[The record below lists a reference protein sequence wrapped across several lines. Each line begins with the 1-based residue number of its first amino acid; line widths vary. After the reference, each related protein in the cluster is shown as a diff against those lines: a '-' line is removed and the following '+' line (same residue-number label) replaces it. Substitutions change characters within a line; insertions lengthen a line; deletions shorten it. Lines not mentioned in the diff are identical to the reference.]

1 MKTQSWAIFAR
12 VRTDK
17 CSAGCNYDDSL
28 EDDYCLPFFK
38 LKFLIPYIASHIL
51 FAELF
56 KYPRENVTLQVPFRG
71 ISWENIHFCDF
82 LKNTYI
88 ANGGKIKVNSP
99 KKYVQLL
106 SSGYFLSSYIS
117 PLIDGLWKYCNLKEF
132 TTKQNKKSDLILE
145 NNIFN
150 LLKLV
155 RNPHLLDAREAL
167 LWKFQLIF
175 LALHAIICA
184 IIHAKDSIIN
194 TGTIT

>member
-1 MKTQSWAIFAR
+1 MKTQSWAILREFVQPNAAHVTTMMTLWKITTVLR
-12 VRTDK
+12 
-17 CSAGCNYDDSL
+17 SSSWNFLSL
-28 EDDYCLPFFK
+28 HYVIFYSPN
-38 LKFLIPYIASHIL
+38 SSNTT
-51 FAELF
+51 
-56 KYPRENVTLQVPFRG
+56 ENVTFQVPFQG
-71 ISWENIHFCDF
+71 ISWENIHFCGF
-82 LKNTYI
+82 LKKTYI
-88 ANGGKIKVNSP
+88 ANGRKIKVNST
-99 KKYVQLL
+99 KKYVQFL
-106 SSGYFLSSYIS
+106 SSGYFFLSYIS

-132 TTKQNKKSDLILE
+132 TNKQNKKSDLILE

-184 IIHAKDSIIN
+184 IIHAKGSIIN

>member
-28 EDDYCLPFFK
+28 ENDYCLPLFK

-51 FAELF
+51 FAEFF

-117 PLIDGLWKYCNLKEF
+117 PLIDGL
-132 TTKQNKKSDLILE
+132 
-145 NNIFN
+145 
-150 LLKLV
+150 
-155 RNPHLLDAREAL
+155 
-167 LWKFQLIF
+167 
-175 LALHAIICA
+175 
-184 IIHAKDSIIN
+184 
-194 TGTIT
+194 

>member
-1 MKTQSWAIFAR
+1 MMTLWKMTTVFRSSSWNFL
-12 VRTDK
+12 
-17 CSAGCNYDDSL
+17 SL
-28 EDDYCLPFFK
+28 TLR
-38 LKFLIPYIASHIL
+38 HIL
-51 FAELF
+51 FAEFF

-71 ISWENIHFCDF
+71 INWENIHFCDF

-155 RNPHLLDAREAL
+155 RNPHVLDAREAL

-184 IIHAKDSIIN
+184 IIHAKGSIIN